1 MPNSNVFVARL
12 LSKWTRVV
20 TRAHFDNTPRLSGYR
35 REVWQ
40 IAIVIEAKMKLE
52 SAFGLRV
59 SCPWKDIKAQLNGCR
74 IHQNQAVN
82 PGQFEL

>member
-1 MPNSNVFVARL
+1 MPSEFLKFVQIDLIFFAC
-12 LSKWTRVV
+12 
-20 TRAHFDNTPRLSGYR
+20 SGNH
-35 REVWQ
+35 EVWQ

-59 SCPWKDIKAQLNGCR
+59 SCPRKDVKAQLNGCR
-74 IHQNQAVN
+74 IHQNQAVH